1 MTSKNSAP
9 VDPRIERT
17 RQVVLAAAAELV
29 AELGYSD
36 VTIEAIGERSGVARS
51 TIYRHW
57 KQLPELILD
66 ALSAAIEGA
75 EPPDTGALRDD
86 LVAFIGEFAGLLTSP
101 QFRQI
106 AIALVVE
113 SHRDPDI
120 AELHGRFLRARQEC
134 AVAAIERGI
143 ERGELPATVDPA
155 AMTVDLVA
163 PVFFRAVVLRA
174 PLDGTFIEEHIDR
187 WLEIHRRNAEA
198 PGS

>member
-1 MTSKNSAP
+1 MTSQTSQP

-17 RQVVLAAAAELV
+17 RHVVLAAAAELV
-29 AELGYSD
+29 AEVGYSD

-57 KQLPELILD
+57 KQLPELVLD
-66 ALSAAIEGA
+66 ALSAAIEGG

-86 LVAFIGEFAGLLTSP
+86 LVAVISEFAGLLTSP

-113 SHRDPDI
+113 SHRNPDI

-134 AVAAIERGI
+134 AVSAIERGI
-143 ERGELPATVDPA
+143 ERGEIPASVDPG
-155 AMTVDLVA
+155 AMTLDLVA
-163 PVFFRAVVLRA
+163 PVFFRAMVLRA
-174 PLDGTFIEEHIDR
+174 PLDDAFIEQHVDR
-187 WLEIHRRNAEA
+187 WLDIHRRDAETA
-198 PGS
+198 

>member
-1 MTSKNSAP
+1 MTPKTSQP

-17 RQVVLAAAAELV
+17 RQVVLTAAAELV

-57 KQLPELILD
+57 KQLPDLILD

-113 SHRDPDI
+113 SHRDPEI
-120 AELHGRFLRARQEC
+120 AKLHGRFLRARQEC
-134 AVAAIERGI
+134 AVTAIERGI
-143 ERGELPATVDPA
+143 ERGELPARVDPA
-155 AMTVDLVA
+155 AMTADLVA

-174 PLDGTFIEEHIDR
+174 PVDGEFIEGHVDR
-187 WLEIHRRNAEA
+187 WIAIHQRDDV
-198 PGS
+198 